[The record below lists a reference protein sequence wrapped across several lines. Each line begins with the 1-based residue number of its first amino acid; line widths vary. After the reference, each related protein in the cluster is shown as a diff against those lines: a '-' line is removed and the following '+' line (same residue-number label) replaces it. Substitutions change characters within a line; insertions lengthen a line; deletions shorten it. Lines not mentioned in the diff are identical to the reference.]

1 MNYQTIQQTLTA
13 AGVTVYDPGLKTGIC
28 TAPYVVVQ
36 ESGTYPLA
44 QSWRLGYSLI
54 EVHCYVPL
62 NRYAALGEL
71 LMAVKAA
78 LRPLYPDL
86 RPTGGVAPCGI
97 NDKFKAHEAAVEY
110 QILKTNQ

>member
-44 QSWRLGYSLI
+44 QS
-54 EVHCYVPL
+54 
-62 NRYAALGEL
+62 
-71 LMAVKAA
+71 
-78 LRPLYPDL
+78 
-86 RPTGGVAPCGI
+86 
-97 NDKFKAHEAAVEY
+97 
-110 QILKTNQ
+110 